1 MVKIRLFRTGTTKRP
16 MYRIVAI
23 DSRKKRQGRVL
34 ERLGTY
40 QPCGDGAVTLDDA
53 AYEQWLGR
61 GAQVSDT
68 VRSMVQKYRKAA
80 AAAAE
85 ASGTAE
91 PAESTESAPAAS

>member
-23 DSRKKRQGRVL
+23 DSRRKRQGRVL

-40 QPCGDGAVTLDDA
+40 QPCSDGAVTLDDA
-53 AYEQWLGR
+53 AYEQWIGR

-80 AAAAE
+80 TAAAE
-85 ASGTAE
+85 ATATTE
-91 PAESTESAPAAS
+91 PAESAESAPAAS